1 MHIIQ
6 SDLLENGLRYS
17 AGQPEGVCSQAMEVL
32 SRGNEIVRV
41 RIGGGCG
48 GNTQGMARLSEG
60 LTLEQAIE
68 KLKGIDC
75 AGRGTSCPDQLSQ
88 LFSYI
93 LVQNNQQS

>member
-41 RIGGGCG
+41 RIGGGC
-48 GNTQGMARLSEG
+48 
-60 LTLEQAIE
+60 
-68 KLKGIDC
+68 
-75 AGRGTSCPDQLSQ
+75 
-88 LFSYI
+88 
-93 LVQNNQQS
+93 